1 MPAAPADAA
10 ARLSERLAEPDVML
24 AVDSVLG
31 RTRLSWLGTGPVVAT
46 PAAVM
51 GGELGRL
58 AFLRALD
65 AHTPGTADSSHMRL
79 PSNEANR

>member
-1 MPAAPADAA
+1 
-10 ARLSERLAEPDVML
+10 
-24 AVDSVLG
+24 
-31 RTRLSWLGTGPVVAT
+31 
-46 PAAVM
+46 M